1 MANSKAVTGA
11 RGGVLKK
18 DIIKTVEQRFKK
30 VKSEKA
36 RRIKEWKESL
46 TDLTEDAKK
55 QKRKYTAEIQKAT
68 RSVKNG
74 ENVKENQKK
83 IAELEGKI
91 NKLDKDKYTNK
102 DLKWKQRETMQSIM
116 ADLEGKLCPFCG

>member
-46 TDLTEDAKK
+46 TKLLKK
-55 QKRKYTAEIQKAT
+55 SSA
-68 RSVKNG
+68 
-74 ENVKENQKK
+74 
-83 IAELEGKI
+83 
-91 NKLDKDKYTNK
+91 
-102 DLKWKQRETMQSIM
+102 
-116 ADLEGKLCPFCG
+116 